1 MGTQKKPSL
10 IGSVKSDPSYKK
22 FQLILKNTLE
32 KLDYEKSVQEA
43 KLLHSSRTSRAL
55 TGNDRYSPKK
65 IIDAALKDLSTRA
78 RLVEIRVSN
87 DRNLSH
93 LRSSMEAMRRYIS
106 TEYSEELRDFSTAD
120 QRKSFV
126 DRVLRTAHDVLSE
139 GDAVLEVID
148 HLIKDI
154 DQSSHG
160 MRHVVDCLK
169 LLENKTGS
177 KVL

>member
-1 MGTQKKPSL
+1 M
-10 IGSVKSDPSYKK
+10 GSVKSDPSYKK

-32 KLDYEKSVQEA
+32 KLDFERSLKEA
-43 KLLHSSRTSRAL
+43 QTLHASRTSRSL
-55 TGNDRYSPKK
+55 MGNDRYSPKK
-65 IIDAALKDLSTRA
+65 IIDAAVKDLSTRA
-78 RLVEIRVSN
+78 RLVEIRVAN

-93 LRSSMEAMRRYIS
+93 LRSAVEALRRYIS

-126 DRVLRTAHDVLSE
+126 DRVMRSAHEVLE
-139 GDAVLEVID
+139 QGDAVMNVVD

-154 DQSSHG
+154 DQSSHA

-169 LLENKTGS
+169 LLENKNGS
-177 KVL
+177 KVI